1 MSETYEPGE
10 LFVYMNGDRWE
21 LGEVKSANNTGTGYF
36 CWYST
41 GDTAANT
48 PTSHMHKLANAGW
61 SHIERRE
68 CMAFS
73 KEHDR
78 AEFLTRENDKLREL
92 VRDMWPHVRYRSRMC
107 QECELPCET
116 SDECL
121 LYEPMRQRMRELGV
135 EV

>member
-10 LFVYMNGDRWE
+10 LFVYMNGDHWE

-61 SHIERRE
+61 SHIERG
-68 CMAFS
+68 
-73 KEHDR
+73 
-78 AEFLTRENDKLREL
+78 
-92 VRDMWPHVRYRSRMC
+92 
-107 QECELPCET
+107 ECERILFKPTNVLVCSECGCGLPKQLDKYCYLHY
-116 SDECL
+116 C
-121 LYEPMRQRMRELGV
+121 PHCGRRIKR
-135 EV
+135 

>member
-10 LFVYMNGDRWE
+10 LFVYTNGDHWE

-61 SHIERRE
+61 SHIE
-68 CMAFS
+68 
-73 KEHDR
+73 
-78 AEFLTRENDKLREL
+78 KLREIIKRL
-92 VRDMWPHVRYRSRMC
+92 NDEARTCHSQGDCR
-107 QECELPCET
+107 LP
-116 SDECL
+116 
-121 LYEPMRQRMRELGV
+121 
-135 EV
+135 

>member
-1 MSETYEPGE
+1 MTETYEPGE
-10 LFVYMNGDRWE
+10 LFVYMNGDHWE

-61 SHIERRE
+61 SHIE
-68 CMAFS
+68 
-73 KEHDR
+73 
-78 AEFLTRENDKLREL
+78 KLREL
-92 VRDMWPHVRYRSRMC
+92 VRDMWRFTGAACKKHPRLFDPSAQGGQMVQPNMI
-107 QECELPCET
+107 EAFE
-116 SDECL
+116 
-121 LYEPMRQRMRELGV
+121 QRMRELGV

>member
-10 LFVYMNGDRWE
+10 LFVYMNGDHWE

-61 SHIERRE
+61 SHIERGE
-68 CMAFS
+68 CKDTGRYCFTCSECGWTADEPHHAFGGFRPNYCPNCG
-73 KEHDR
+73 KVVR
-78 AEFLTRENDKLREL
+78 A
-92 VRDMWPHVRYRSRMC
+92 
-107 QECELPCET
+107 
-116 SDECL
+116 
-121 LYEPMRQRMRELGV
+121 
-135 EV
+135 

>member
-21 LGEVKSANNTGTGYF
+21 LGEVKCSNNTGTGYF

-61 SHIERRE
+61 SHIEKLRE
-68 CMAFS
+68 ERDALDHLTDVLNDS
-73 KEHDR
+73 NDGLL
-78 AEFLTRENDKLREL
+78 AENEKLREL
-92 VRDMWPHVRYRSRMC
+92 LDYITPIAWYAASENERD
-107 QECELPCET
+107 
-116 SDECL
+116 
-121 LYEPMRQRMRELGV
+121 RMRELGV

>member
-10 LFVYMNGDRWE
+10 LFVYTNGDHWE

-48 PTSHMHKLANAGW
+48 PTRCMHKLANAGW

-68 CMAFS
+68 CMDAGRYCFICSECGWVADEPHHAFGGFRPNYCPNCGR
-73 KEHDR
+73 KVKR
-78 AEFLTRENDKLREL
+78 
-92 VRDMWPHVRYRSRMC
+92 
-107 QECELPCET
+107 
-116 SDECL
+116 
-121 LYEPMRQRMRELGV
+121 
-135 EV
+135 

>member
-10 LFVYMNGDRWE
+10 LFVYMNGDHWE

-48 PTSHMHKLANAGW
+48 PTRCMHKLANAGW
-61 SHIERRE
+61 SHIE
-68 CMAFS
+68 
-73 KEHDR
+73 
-78 AEFLTRENDKLREL
+78 KLREL
-92 VRDMWPHVRYRSRMC
+92 VRDMAAVIYVYDQCVTVDDCPPA
-107 QECELPCET
+107 LPMFA
-116 SDECL
+116 DK
-121 LYEPMRQRMRELGV
+121 MRELGV